1 MAGEETQ
8 VMHSLWILT
17 SRFAPQNCGIGEQT
31 EFLLGQLREK
41 QRIEGGVLVA
51 SPQWVAEKAP
61 VMPCSQT
68 WTGLPPEGT
77 KVLMLQ
83 YSGYGYAKRG
93 APVGLALQIRRL
105 RRERPEM
112 RLVTMFHEL
121 FAYGSPTSSSFW
133 LSPVQRWVTL
143 SLAKL
148 SDQVITNRAGSAL
161 WLENRVPIHR
171 GRIHASPV
179 FSNLGEAPDAPPPS
193 HREAHLVFFGYQAEL
208 WDAGFIGLRRV
219 IEALKPAR
227 ITILGRSA
235 EIPAEVFGGIPV
247 TRTGYLGAEEVS
259 TILRTARWGLVAY
272 NPEYLGK
279 SSLLAA
285 FLAHGVVPLLVDG
298 HLPLSEGLERG
309 VHLLAVNELGSIQ
322 PDLDAIS
329 AAGQAWYRP
338 HNRENTAAAF
348 AKLLL
353 GT

>member
-1 MAGEETQ
+1 MDVPPGI
-8 VMHSLWILT
+8 SLWVLT

-31 EFLLGQLREK
+31 QFLLGQLREWQGIK
-41 QRIEGGVLVA
+41 GGVLVA
-51 SPQWVAEKAP
+51 SPLWEPEKAP
-61 VMPCSQT
+61 TLPRSQR
-68 WTGLPPEGT
+68 WSGSAPQGT

-93 APVGLALQIRRL
+93 APVGLPLQIRRM
-105 RRERPEM
+105 RRERPEI

-121 FAYGSPTSSSFW
+121 FAYGPPTSSSFW
-133 LSPVQRWVTL
+133 LSPVQRWVAL

-148 SDQVITNRAGSAL
+148 SDQVITNRAGSAR
-161 WLENRVPIHR
+161 WLENRIPAHR

-193 HREAHLVFFGYQAEL
+193 QREAHLVFFGYQAEL
-208 WDAGFIGLRRV
+208 WDAGFTGLRRV
-219 IEALKPAR
+219 VEALKPAR
-227 ITILGRSA
+227 VTILGRSA

-247 TRTGYLGAEEVS
+247 TRTGFLGAEEVS

-272 NPEYLGK
+272 NPEYIGK

-285 FLAHGVVPLLVDG
+285 FLAHGVVPLLVNG

-309 VHLLAVNELGSIQ
+309 VHLLAVNDLGSTT

-329 AAGQAWYRP
+329 AAGQQWYRP

-348 AKLLL
+348 AKLLVKD
-353 GT
+353 